1 MMPLADLLTT
11 LARRGVRLRADCDTL
26 YVEAPRGTLT
36 PEIVAALTE
45 HRPTLR
51 ATFGLPASTEPAG
64 ADETPSC
71 AGAAVVSAQGGCVGA
86 PLDDYSAAEREAI
99 EWVERLDDGQADKVL
114 ATAGAEWQSLVA
126 ADLAQAIDDAGE
138 RREPL
143 DDGLFEIDLGRG
155 PELWVEREEIEG
167 ERRYRTCTR
176 LGRERDD
183 DELVVEPPD
192 NPCPDCG
199 GLRCWWTLAS
209 TTRCQDCD
217 PPTLAIEWAE
227 RADALRRRYGI
238 GLQQR

>member
-1 MMPLADLLTT
+1 MMPLADLLST
-11 LARRGVRLRADCDTL
+11 LARRGVHLRADCATL

-45 HRPTLR
+45 HRPALR

-71 AGAAVVSAQGGCVGA
+71 TGPAVVSAQGGFVGA
-86 PLDDYSAAEREAI
+86 PLDDYATAEREAI
-99 EWVERLDDGQADKVL
+99 EWVESLDDGQADKVL
-114 ATAGAEWQSLVA
+114 ATASAEWAALVA
-126 ADLAQAIDDAGE
+126 ADLAVAIGDAHD
-138 RREPL
+138 RHAPL

-155 PELWVEREEIEG
+155 PELWVERDEIEG
-167 ERRYRTCTR
+167 ERCYRSWTR
-176 LGRERDD
+176 LGRERDAG
-183 DELVVEPPD
+183 ELVVDLPD
-192 NPCPDCG
+192 NPCPNCG
-199 GLRCWWTLAS
+199 SLPCWWTLAG

-238 GLQQR
+238 SLQQR